1 MLTSLLI
8 RFAWSGEMLGVGLFD
23 QLAHEFPALG
33 DDFRTMRRME
43 EVNVAMWLP
52 LAVAHGISPADRQPR
67 WEARGRAIGMAI
79 GRLGL
84 PSLLIPAAYGIPV
97 VLVSYRLLQALLP
110 DHEAIYT
117 LTYQEHERAI
127 QDWAQRIRRQQPHA
141 IESVTSYLELHTPGP
156 D

>member
-1 MLTSLLI
+1 M
-8 RFAWSGEMLGVGLFD
+8 GLFD

-52 LAVAHGISPADRQPR
+52 LAVAHGISPRIGSLDGRPVA
-67 WEARGRAIGMAI
+67 ARIGMAI